1 MKTLLLI
8 LSLLGC
14 GWALAD
20 ADPRIAQLEAAY
32 NRIHQEQMAVFQ
44 QFQMTQ
50 EMRRNEL
57 EKSAPTTITR
67 NYPAIGMDSSRS
79 LDYDENI
86 RLQQAQQERL
96 QRYNREISQTY
107 ARYLE
112 LGERKKALL
121 EQIMAL
127 SAPSGR

>member
-1 MKTLLLI
+1 MKALLLTLL
-8 LSLLGC
+8 LLGC

-57 EKSAPTTITR
+57 EKAAPTAITSS
-67 NYPAIGMDSSRS
+67 YPAIGMDNSRS

-96 QRYNREISQTY
+96 RRYDRDISQTY